1 MTATNLNLVGEN
13 KWGQMAS
20 RRIYRDDSGRMYVK
34 EQTIGSLRCNPLPYK
49 QYADKYFEYSYIMER
64 K

>member
-20 RRIYRDDSGRMYVK
+20 RRIFKDDYGQMCVRESS
-34 EQTIGSLRCNPLPYK
+34 IGTLRCKVVPYK
-49 QYADKYFEYSYIMER
+49 QYASKYFEYSYIMEG